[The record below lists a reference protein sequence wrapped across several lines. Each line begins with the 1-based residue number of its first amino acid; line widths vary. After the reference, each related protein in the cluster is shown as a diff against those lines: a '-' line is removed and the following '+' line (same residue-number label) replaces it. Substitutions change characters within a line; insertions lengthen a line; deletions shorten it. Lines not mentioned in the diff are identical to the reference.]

1 MPEVIDLC
9 SSPPLPSS
17 RRVAPVNK
25 TQPTAPAPAPPKPL
39 ASKAP
44 TNKDDDLTII
54 SSDDSVFNV
63 PGIPISKVNR
73 PSTFAITK
81 PNTAKS
87 PSKPTV
93 VHDVD
98 VFFQEDDF
106 DSTVNFDDSV
116 LELPPAKR
124 QRLSPPSK
132 AAPSK
137 STGYKRSVSNIET
150 FSKGATSRTLSVPV
164 LKRAKTTLEDDEIIF
179 TSSPNPY
186 LEARKRRNQKKKAD
200 KELDDFDDVFGLDS
214 PRASPDRFAEIQDS
228 SEEDFPDV
236 DDIPMTAP
244 IKPVKAKSSKTISP
258 KRKSSEAALA
268 KYHRER
274 AAEKKAVEKAQAAKA
289 RELAKKDK
297 GVAKEAEKERKALEK
312 EKKIWEK
319 ERNQE
324 LAKVN
329 VSRND
334 KKISTSEMI
343 VEMSSGLDSI
353 VADVVRKQLDPL
365 QVEHSTWDETAPIVK
380 WKRKVQAKYDSEK
393 GHWVPTPAHIKVE
406 EHIIYVMTAEE
417 FVERVTADEGADID
431 IHVLRLKAKF
441 NSCKIIYLV
450 QGYTIW
456 TRKNR
461 NFKNR
466 KFTES
471 VNSQIPQEAPTATQR
486 SRRKVHEYVDEN
498 ILEDAL
504 LRLQVIHGAMIHH
517 VMLKHETAEWIV
529 TFTQHISTIPYKI
542 QKDLL
547 DTAFC
552 MDSGQVKSG
561 EDANDTYSKMLQE
574 IIRITAPVAYGIIA
588 EYPSAQKL
596 VKGLKE
602 HGPLALE
609 ECRKMANKNGAFTD
623 RRVGQAISRRVHS
636 VFTGRDPGSFDV

>member
-1 MPEVIDLC
+1 M
-9 SSPPLPSS
+9 
-17 RRVAPVNK
+17 
-25 TQPTAPAPAPPKPL
+25 
-39 ASKAP
+39 
-44 TNKDDDLTII
+44 TII

-63 PGIPISKVNR
+63 PGISIPHVSR
-73 PSTFAITK
+73 PSAFATTK
-81 PNTAKS
+81 PNTSKP
-87 PSKPTV
+87 PSKPTAA
-93 VHDVD
+93 HDVD

-106 DSTVNFDDSV
+106 DSTVNLDDSV
-116 LELPPAKR
+116 LGLPPAKR
-124 QRLSPPSK
+124 QRLSPPPK

-150 FSKGATSRTLSVPV
+150 SSKGATTRTLSAPL
-164 LKRAKTTLEDDEIIF
+164 LKRAKTALEDEILF
-179 TSSPNPY
+179 TSSPDEY
-186 LEARKRRNQKKKAD
+186 SAARKRRDQKKKAD
-200 KELDDFDDVFGLDS
+200 KELDDFDDVFGLDP
-214 PRASPDRFAEIQDS
+214 PRASTSYFAEISDS
-228 SEEDFPDV
+228 SEEEFPDV
-236 DDIPMTAP
+236 VDIPMTAP
-244 IKPVKAKSSKTISP
+244 AKPMKAKSSKIKSP
-258 KRKSSEAALA
+258 KGKSSSVVALA
-268 KYHRER
+268 KYNRER
-274 AAEKKAVEKAQAAKA
+274 AAEKKANEKAQAARA

-312 EKKIWEK
+312 EQKKWEK

-353 VADVVRKQLDPL
+353 IADVVQKQLHPL

-380 WKRKVQAKYDSEK
+380 WKRKVQSKYDIEK
-393 GHWVPTPAHIKVE
+393 GHWVPTPAHIKAE
-406 EHIIYVMTAEE
+406 EHIIYIMTAEE
-417 FVERVTADEGADID
+417 LVERVTADERADID
-431 IHVLRLKAKF
+431 IHVLQLKAKF
-441 NSCKIIYLV
+441 NSCKIIYLI

-471 VNSQIPQEAPTATQR
+471 VNGQIPQEAPTATQR
-486 SRRKVHEYVDEN
+486 RKKKEHEYVDEN
-498 ILEDAL
+498 VLEDAL

-529 TFTQHISTIPYKI
+529 TFTQHISTIPYRT

-552 MDSGQVKSG
+552 MESGQVKSG
-561 EDANDTYSKMLQE
+561 EDANDTCSKMLQE
-574 IIRITAPVAYGIIA
+574 IIRITAPVAYGIMA
-588 EYPSAQKL
+588 EYPTAQKL
-596 VKGLKE
+596 VKGLKDN
-602 HGPLALE
+602 GPLALE

-636 VFTGRDPGSFDV
+636 VFTERDPGSFDV

>member
-1 MPEVIDLC
+1 MPEVVDLC
-9 SSPPLPSS
+9 SSPTLPSL

-25 TQPTAPAPAPPKPL
+25 TKPTAPAPAPPKPL

-44 TNKDDDLTII
+44 TDKDDDLTII

-63 PGIPISKVNR
+63 LGIPVSKVSR
-73 PSTFAITK
+73 PNAFATTK
-81 PNTAKS
+81 PNIAKP

-93 VHDVD
+93 AHDVD

-124 QRLSPPSK
+124 QRLSPPPK

-150 FSKGATSRTLSVPV
+150 SSKGATSRTLSAPV
-164 LKRAKTTLEDDEIIF
+164 LKRARTTLEDDEILF
-179 TSSPNPY
+179 TSSPDPY

-214 PRASPDRFAEIQDS
+214 PRAIPGRFVEMSDS
-228 SEEDFPDV
+228 SEEFPDV

-244 IKPVKAKSSKTISP
+244 VKLVKAKSSKTSSP
-258 KRKSSEAALA
+258 KGKSSEAVLA

-274 AAEKKAVEKAQAAKA
+274 AAEKKVTEKAQAAKA
-289 RELAKKDK
+289 KELEKKDK
-297 GVAKEAEKERKALEK
+297 SVAKEAEKERKALEK
-312 EKKIWEK
+312 EKKKWEK

-380 WKRKVQAKYDSEK
+380 WKRKVQAKYDREK

-466 KFTES
+466 KFMES
-471 VNSQIPQEAPTATQR
+471 VNSQIPQEAPIATQR
-486 SRRKVHEYVDEN
+486 SRRKEHKYVDEN

-529 TFTQHISTIPYKI
+529 TFTQHISTIPYK
-542 QKDLL
+542 
-547 DTAFC
+547 C
-552 MDSGQVKSG
+552 
-561 EDANDTYSKMLQE
+561 
-574 IIRITAPVAYGIIA
+574 AP
-588 EYPSAQKL
+588 L
-596 VKGLKE
+596 
-602 HGPLALE
+602 PL
-609 ECRKMANKNGAFTD
+609 
-623 RRVGQAISRRVHS
+623 I
-636 VFTGRDPGSFDV
+636 P